1 MIVPT
6 LRVGMQPGTLR
17 VPFRAERGASVDAFP
32 RRAWERSSSTGF
44 PAPCSAP
51 AHSPPVDQRAAARCA
66 PPSVG
71 QA

>member
-6 LRVGMQPGTLR
+6 LRVGIQLGTLR

-44 PAPCSAP
+44 PARCLAP
-51 AHSPPVDQRAAARCA
+51 AHSPPAA
-66 PPSVG
+66 PPMAAQCAHSSI
-71 QA
+71 AEA